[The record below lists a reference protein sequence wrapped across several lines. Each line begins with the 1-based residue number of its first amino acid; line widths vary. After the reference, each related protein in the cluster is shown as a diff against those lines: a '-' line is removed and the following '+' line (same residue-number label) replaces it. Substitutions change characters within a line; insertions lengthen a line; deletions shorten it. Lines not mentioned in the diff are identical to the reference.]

1 LWGLKL
7 IEKNKTMEA
16 RKRFGVLFRTIRKR
30 KKLSQTKVGE
40 LCGVSYQ
47 TINKVEQGL
56 LPYSVDLIIK
66 LGIVLDFNIEFVEN
80 ENS

>member
-1 LWGLKL
+1 
-7 IEKNKTMEA
+7 MEE
-16 RKRFGVLFRTIRKR
+16 RKRFGILFRTIRKR

-66 LGIVLDFNIEFVEN
+66 LGIVLDFNVEFVEN
-80 ENS
+80 ESS